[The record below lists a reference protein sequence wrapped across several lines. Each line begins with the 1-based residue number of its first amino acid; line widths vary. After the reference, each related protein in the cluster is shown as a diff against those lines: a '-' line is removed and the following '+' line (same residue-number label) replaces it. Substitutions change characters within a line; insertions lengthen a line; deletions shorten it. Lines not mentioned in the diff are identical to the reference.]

1 MKNIEII
8 KKSEGDKFYNRNL
21 KFYQNLKNDTKL
33 IELLK
38 LNKIKAKNVLEI
50 GCADGSKLNIIR
62 KFLNS
67 NSAYGVDLSNK
78 AIITGKKKFSSI
90 KLLKLCSLEIDKI
103 NKNFDLIICGFFL
116 YNLDREEIFLQFDK
130 IYKKLNKGGFL
141 IIEDFDP
148 CFKHSNRSIHNKKLI
163 SYKMSY
169 DRFLE
174 ETGLFKILYKKKYD
188 YPLIKKRDKKKFKS
202 NEISIT
208 LYKKIDFKDTFP
220 ENI

>member
-1 MKNIEII
+1 MKNIDII

-78 AIITGKKKFSSI
+78 AIIKRK
-90 KLLKLCSLEIDKI
+90 
-103 NKNFDLIICGFFL
+103 KNFP
-116 YNLDREEIFLQFDK
+116 Q
-130 IYKKLNKGGFL
+130 LN
-141 IIEDFDP
+141 
-148 CFKHSNRSIHNKKLI
+148 C
-163 SYKMSY
+163 
-169 DRFLE
+169 
-174 ETGLFKILYKKKYD
+174 
-188 YPLIKKRDKKKFKS
+188 
-202 NEISIT
+202 
-208 LYKKIDFKDTFP
+208 
-220 ENI
+220 